1 MYITETLEALTA
13 LGNTSNQVAATLQSK
28 GIKGKCL
35 TADACPIAMYINSI
49 LPNKTKCRVG
59 GVVINFYDTSFID
72 SGRFS
77 ASIGLTATIA
87 EFISKFDTGSY
98 PELIGE

>member
-1 MYITETLEALTA
+1 MYITDTLEALTD
-13 LGNTSNQVAATLQSK
+13 LGSTPEQVAATLQAK

-35 TADACPIAMYINSI
+35 AADTCPIAMYINSI

-72 SGRFS
+72 RGRWKS
-77 ASIGLTATIA
+77 SITITTTIV